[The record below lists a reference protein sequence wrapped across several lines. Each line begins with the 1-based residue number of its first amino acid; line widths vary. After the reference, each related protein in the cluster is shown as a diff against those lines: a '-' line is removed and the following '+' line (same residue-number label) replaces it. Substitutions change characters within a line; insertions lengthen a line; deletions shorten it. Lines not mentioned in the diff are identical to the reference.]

1 MSWVNLKLHF
11 IIFQSLPPTYLQ
23 AEEDITLARQ
33 QHLHKMKQAG
43 IFWSSK
49 LLFQDFYFVLFLN
62 EKCLTKLGSWTKA
75 APHSPPQKNYV
86 AIIALCF
93 RNCRVIFIIS
103 VFKLQATI
111 LSLSEVLSA
120 TNIKDIFS
128 MSKSMNGRKR
138 KLPHPVRDTK
148 AQLLKN

>member
-1 MSWVNLKLHF
+1 M
-11 IIFQSLPPTYLQ
+11 PPTYLQ

-75 APHSPPQKNYV
+75 APHSPPKK
-86 AIIALCF
+86 IML
-93 RNCRVIFIIS
+93 
-103 VFKLQATI
+103 
-111 LSLSEVLSA
+111 LSSHYAFEIVGLFLS
-120 TNIKDIFS
+120 
-128 MSKSMNGRKR
+128 
-138 KLPHPVRDTK
+138 
-148 AQLLKN
+148 